1 MHRKETNM
9 RDNLILAAIVIVCGW
24 KYLAKYVYAG
34 LLLATRAVGGYLARE
49 NAKEAEEAEQ
59 EEGDEDEPIDVV
71 RSSRV

>member
-1 MHRKETNM
+1 M

-49 NAKEAEEAEQ
+49 NAKEEAEAER
-59 EEGDEDEPIDVV
+59 EEEEDEPIDVV
-71 RSSRV
+71 RSSHV